1 MKNLSVKNKI
11 LLLIVSS
18 VIIVSAVSIFVSI
31 INIYNTTEKNIELFK
46 KTIMAEKKK
55 ALMDKIEIMTKII
68 DANYKKAMSENM
80 EENYLHGKNNSE
92 KELKEKIKNIV
103 RSARF
108 GKSGYFWINDM
119 DYKMVMHPIKPQLEG
134 KTFINTPKVPFVQLG
149 VDAIKNSGKDYAFI
163 KYKFYNPK
171 TKKYEDKLSIVKSL
185 KSWGWV
191 IGTGTYLEDV
201 KKTIAK
207 MKESAN
213 KEVISAVI
221 SIISVNLVLIGIIIF
236 ISYKISNKYI
246 IIPLKKIEEGLI
258 EFFEYISRKRDS
270 FKKVEIDSKDEIG
283 QMAQLINKS
292 MENVHQTIEEEKALV
307 NQTINIVNKVK
318 NGYLENKITAP
329 TSNPELNKLKTSFNE
344 MLEELVLKIG
354 RDLNK
359 IHNLLE
365 QYAKYDFR
373 GKIENPVGEVEKMLN
388 VLRSVIVNMIKTN
401 MQNSEELDNVSDKL
415 IYDVHSLDDSMK
427 ELKNIIDKIKN
438 LVEVTTNELN
448 INVEKSHLV
457 SSQAEGIK
465 EVVSVIREIAD
476 QTNLLALNA
485 AIEAA
490 RAGEHGRGYAVVAD
504 EVRKLAERTQK
515 SLGEIDSSIQTLVQ
529 SIDEIVRSIE
539 KNTHEINHINE
550 SMDEIETID
559 NKNMDILEELSHTAQ
574 EVKEISSKIKE
585 EISNKKI

>member
-490 RAGEHGRGYAVVAD
+490 RAGEHGRGFAVVAD

>member
-373 GKIENPVGEVEKMLN
+373 GRIENPVGEVEKMLN

-490 RAGEHGRGYAVVAD
+490 RAGEHGRGFAVVAD